1 MRYASS
7 SLSILNRYFFDDVL
21 MTTSPEVRVLCPG
34 GPAVMRRELHP
45 QGHPVPGLGGVGQ
58 LVDVVIAEPEL
69 GAQIPKAVFVVL
81 RLFYPN
87 YVLF

>member
-1 MRYASS
+1 
-7 SLSILNRYFFDDVL
+7 
-21 MTTSPEVRVLCPG
+21 
-34 GPAVMRRELHP
+34 MRRELHP